1 MPNLKQITTFL
12 LGAAAGYG
20 LFKYN
25 SLSKEEKEKL
35 KADLK
40 EKATQFK
47 EEAGEMLKDVL
58 KKKDQPDNTH
68 TNS

>member
-1 MPNLKQITTFL
+1 MPNLKQIVTFL

-25 SLSKEEKEKL
+25 SMTKEEKEKL
-35 KADLK
+35 KKSLK

-47 EEAGEMLKDVL
+47 EEAGEMLKDAL
-58 KKKDQPDNTH
+58 KEKNQPENTQA
-68 TNS
+68 NS